1 MILLGIDPGI
11 GRMGWG
17 VIETRGSSV
26 KALGFGCFETDSKTN
41 LPQRLVLLRREVLR
55 IVDRYSPEMVGVE
68 DLFFNTN
75 AKTAMIVGQARG
87 VVIEALAGQGITVI
101 SMTPPEIKV
110 AVTGSGKADK
120 TQVGKMV
127 KMLLGLSS
135 VPKPDDT
142 ADALAIAIACSYS
155 YKIKSL

>member
-17 VIETRGSSV
+17 VIEARGSSV
-26 KALGFGCFETDSKTN
+26 KALGFGCFETDSKTI

-55 IVDRYSPEMVGVE
+55 IIDKYSPEMVGVE

-87 VVIEALAGQGITVI
+87 VVIEALAGRNVTII

-127 KMLLGLSS
+127 KMLLGLAS

-142 ADALAIAIACSYS
+142 TDALAIAIACSYS